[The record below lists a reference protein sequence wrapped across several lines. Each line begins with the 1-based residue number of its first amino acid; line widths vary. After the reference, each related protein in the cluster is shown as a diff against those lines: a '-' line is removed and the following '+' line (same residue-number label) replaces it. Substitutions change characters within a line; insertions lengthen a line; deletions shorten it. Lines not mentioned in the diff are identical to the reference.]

1 VRRVIP
7 PLMNDM
13 VSLQKDVALLSVLG
27 PVEVLR
33 QAQIDKS
40 KYANFTPYV
49 GAAILFLLVTI
60 PLTRFTDH
68 LLQRQRGRT
77 TGTAIR

>member
-1 VRRVIP
+1 
-7 PLMNDM
+7 
-13 VSLQKDVALLSVLG
+13 LSILG

-68 LLQRQRGRT
+68 LLQRQRGRV